1 LAKFSIGLQSKFYH
15 ASIGFL
21 SKKGLYWRGLLCLNS
36 RCVANEEKRRD
47 HVKTATAFLVPL
59 GLAVA
64 LGLAGCA
71 SEPEKPAPAPEPAA
85 KPAPPPP
92 PVAKPAPPPP
102 APEPKPV
109 AKPEPP
115 KKPALITVTSTELFE
130 FNKTVLTPEARA
142 KLDQEVVAR
151 AKDLGSISLVHIDG
165 HADRLGSAQYN
176 QRLSE
181 KRADAV
187 QAYLVSKGF
196 DASRMETLGSGK
208 TNQVKSCPDQAG
220 GKTDRKALIECLA
233 PNRRVVVEIKG
244 MPR

>member
-1 LAKFSIGLQSKFYH
+1 
-15 ASIGFL
+15 
-21 SKKGLYWRGLLCLNS
+21 
-36 RCVANEEKRRD
+36 
-47 HVKTATAFLVPL
+47 VKTLPLSAALFLAAL
-59 GLAVA
+59 GLV
-64 LGLAGCA
+64 LAGCA
-71 SEPEKPAPAPEPAA
+71 TEPEKPAPVAKPEPPPPPIAA
-85 KPAPPPP
+85 PAPPP
-92 PVAKPAPPPP
+92 VAPQPPP
-102 APEPKPV
+102 APAPKPL

-115 KKPALITVTSTELFE
+115 KKPAVITLSSTELFE
-130 FNKTVLTPEARA
+130 FNKAVLTPEARA
-142 KLDQEVVAR
+142 KLDREIVAR

-196 DASRMETLGSGK
+196 DTSKIETLGSGK
-208 TNQVKSCPDQAG
+208 TNQVKSCPDKVG